1 MPALQQLSF
10 CNHEQLAFMIVHDRH
25 ASQSKLLYHF
35 CLSSFEK
42 VFNANLMRLGFVCSW
57 VPG

>member
-1 MPALQQLSF
+1 MPALLQLAF
-10 CNHEQLAFMIVHDRH
+10 CNREQLALTVHDGH
-25 ASQSKLLYHF
+25 AGQSKLLPLF

-42 VFNANLMRLGFVCSW
+42 AFNANLMRLGFICSW

>member
-1 MPALQQLSF
+1 MAALQQLTF
-10 CNHEQLAFMIVHDRH
+10 CNREELAVMIVHDEH
-25 ASQSKLLYHF
+25 AGQSKLLHHF

-42 VFNANLMRLGFVCSW
+42 VFNANLMRLGFICSW